1 MSRRPCA
8 DLAELR
14 SAFVDDAL
22 SPDDRERLLAHLV
35 DCGACRSDVDELRT
49 IRRLLSGS
57 RARQATASGDLSERL
72 TSIAGPQA
80 ADPLWSRPFR
90 RTSPGMLPSERYI
103 RRLRLG
109 AAGLAVGVL
118 VTTAVGVGYAA
129 APVPAVAPIN
139 DPSADAQAEFTS
151 MLTQSALVSDTV
163 GAVMLAGTERLTS
176 ANGLP
181 QAPAGQEAKPELSLT
196 GAEARAALVKA
207 SAAASRFS
215 YSGSQAFTAVLD
227 GTTISAVIQID
238 SRKEQG
244 SQLTVLNERA
254 EKVLTG
260 YARPAVTSRMVD
272 DQLLALLE
280 RNYRVSGSSGSTV
293 AGRPATLVE
302 ASRGG
307 AVAARWWIDDAT
319 GLLLG
324 QETYDEQ
331 GQLTLSSR
339 FTSIRIGNTSAILEH
354 LPPRLGVSTTTSALT
369 VSSSPQLTALG
380 WSCSNSLAGLALV
393 RVRTDRAGSPQVLH
407 LVYSDG
413 LNTVSVFQRR
423 GLLAAPP
430 QGAPWDQGLGA
441 YVPAAHAPGLAT
453 WQSGTTVYTVVTDG
467 STQLLADVV
476 RALPHEPLSSP
487 TTMERVQAGWADILS
502 RLKR

>member
-1 MSRRPCA
+1 
-8 DLAELR
+8 LR

-22 SPDDRERLLAHLV
+22 SPHDRERLLVHMV
-35 DCGACRSDVDELRT
+35 GCGACRSDVDELRT

-57 RARQATASGDLSERL
+57 RPRQATASGDLSQRL

-90 RTSPGMLPSERYI
+90 RTSPGMLPSERHI

-109 AAGLAVGVL
+109 AAGLAVGAL

-129 APVPAVAPIN
+129 APVPSLALIN

-151 MLTQSALVSDTV
+151 MLTQSPLVSDSI
-163 GAVMLAGTERLTS
+163 GAVMLAGTERLAS
-176 ANGLP
+176 ARGLP
-181 QAPAGQEAKPELSLT
+181 QPARQDVKSESSLT
-196 GAEARAALVKA
+196 SAEARGALVRA

-215 YSGSQAFTAVLD
+215 YTGTQVFTALLD
-227 GTTISAVIQID
+227 GTTVSAVIQID
-238 SRKEQG
+238 SRGEQG
-244 SQLTVLNERA
+244 SQLTVINERA

-260 YARPAVTSRMVD
+260 YARPAVTSRMAD
-272 DQLLALLE
+272 NQLLGLLE

-293 AGRPATLVE
+293 AGRPATVVQ
-302 ASRGG
+302 ASKGG
-307 AVAARWWIDDAT
+307 VVAARWWIDDAT

-331 GQLTLSSR
+331 GQLILSSR
-339 FTSIRIGNTSAILEH
+339 FASIRIGNTSAILKH

-369 VSSSPQLTALG
+369 VSSSPQLTAQG
-380 WSCSNSLAGLALV
+380 WSCADSVAGLALV
-393 RVRTDRAGSPQVLH
+393 RVRTDRASSPHVLH

-423 GLLAAPP
+423 GMLAAPP
-430 QGAPWDQGLGA
+430 QGAPWDKGLGA
-441 YVPAAHAPGLAT
+441 YVGAAHAPGLAT
-453 WQSGTTVYTVVTDG
+453 WQSGTTVYTVITDG